1 MRASPQTSSTDSIP
15 QSTAVNFQSAGTAA
29 SLLAGEIPAGSLLS
43 ILA

>member
-1 MRASPQTSSTDSIP
+1 
-15 QSTAVNFQSAGTAA
+15 VNFQSAGTAA